1 MLRKTIL
8 PTFQAVPA
16 SGTAGTA
23 TVELPLGRR
32 YHVIWLQLT
41 CNGAAAANV
50 SNGNAGN
57 LAATIANAITDIR
70 VKLNGHTQRISTGRQ
85 LNEINESL
93 GTAYAAQATGTAGTA
108 GYKLKIPIFF
118 AERWRSNTVEQDL
131 PAWNVDGGQESFTIE
146 VDVNATHGAAQNV
159 NIALSGF
166 YEWEPLTGKL
176 GPIAKWFRQTFS
188 ATGTQNDFSL
198 KEREG
203 FLQAIHL
210 FNTSD
215 GKFVNKVKLTAN
227 GADVQD
233 LLDVFENSS
242 VLKAAQMN
250 PDFSA
255 VPRFDLVLDY
265 DDPLNSALRLD
276 GLSDLTMQAQYSATA
291 AGSLP
296 CIFVRAGRPE

>member
-32 YHVIWLQLT
+32 YHVIWLEFT
-41 CNGAAAANV
+41 CNGAGAANV
-50 SNGNAGN
+50 SNGNAVN
-57 LAATIANAITDIR
+57 INATIANAITDIR

-85 LNEINESL
+85 LNEINDSL
-93 GTAYAAQATGTAGTA
+93 GAIYAAQVSGTAGTA
-108 GYKLKIPIFF
+108 GYKVRLPIFF
-118 AERWRSNTVEQDL
+118 AERWRSETVEQDL

-176 GPIAKWFRQTFS
+176 GPIAKWIRQTFS
-188 ATGTQNDFSL
+188 ATGTQNDFAL
-198 KEREG
+198 KERDG

-233 LLDVFENSS
+233 LIDTQQNASL
-242 VLKAAQMN
+242 LRAAQMN
-250 PDFSA
+250 PDFTA

-265 DDPLNSALRLD
+265 DDPLNSALQLQ

>member
-1 MLRKTIL
+1 MLIKTIL

-16 SGTAGTA
+16 SGIAGTA

-32 YHVIWLQLT
+32 YHAVWLEFT
-41 CNGAAAANV
+41 CNGTGAANV
-50 SNGNAGN
+50 SNGNGTN
-57 LAATIANAITDIR
+57 LAATIANAVTDIR
-70 VKLNGHTQRISTGRQ
+70 VKLNGHVQRISTGVQ
-85 LNEINESL
+85 LNAINESL
-93 GTAYAAQATGTAGTA
+93 GAAYAAQATGTAGTA
-108 GYKLKIPIFF
+108 TYLLKLPIFF
-118 AERWRSNTVEQDL
+118 AERWRKSTVEQDL
-131 PAWNVDGGQESFTIE
+131 PAWNVDRGQESFTIE
-146 VDVNATHGAAQNV
+146 VDVNATFAGGAV
-159 NIALSGF
+159 NISLAGF

-176 GPIAKWFRQTFS
+176 GAVTKWFRQTYS
-188 ATGTQNDFSL
+188 ATGSQNDFSL
-198 KEREG
+198 KERDG
-203 FLQAIHL
+203 FLQSIHL

-233 LLDVFENSS
+233 LLTVFQNSS
-242 VLKAAQMN
+242 LLKGAGLN

-255 VPRFDLVLDY
+255 APRFDLVLDY
-265 DDPLNSALRLD
+265 DDPLNSALQLN

>member
-16 SGTAGTA
+16 SGVAGTA

-32 YHVIWLQLT
+32 YHVIWLDFT

-50 SNGNAGN
+50 SNGNGANIG
-57 LAATIANAITDIR
+57 ATIANICTDIR

-93 GTAYAAQATGTAGTA
+93 GAAFAAQPFGTAGA
-108 GYKLKIPIFF
+108 VGYRVRVPIFF
-118 AERWRSNTVEQDL
+118 AERWRTSTIEQDL
-131 PAWNVDGGQESFTIE
+131 PAWNVDGAQESFTIE
-146 VDVNATHGAAQNV
+146 VDINATFAGGAVNV
-159 NIALSGF
+159 ALSGF

-176 GPIAKWFRQTFS
+176 GAISKWIRQTFS
-188 ATGTQNDFSL
+188 ATGLQNDFSL

-203 FLQAIHL
+203 YLQAIHL
-210 FNTSD
+210 FPTSD
-215 GKFVNKVKLTAN
+215 GKFVNRVKLTAN

-233 LLDVFENSS
+233 LLDTYQNAT
-242 VLKAAQMN
+242 LLRAALMN
-250 PDFSA
+250 PDFTA
-255 VPRFDLVLDY
+255 LPRFDLVLDY
-265 DDPLNSALRLD
+265 DDPLNSALKLD
-276 GLSDLTMQAQYSATA
+276 GLSDLTMQAQYNTTA
-291 AGSLP
+291 AGNLP